1 MENYNDEARELLAKR
16 LDDCSSEVDRVN
28 GDTEDYRDL
37 TDRFVNIYRLQID
50 EKRAE
55 MDAELK
61 NKQLEADI
69 ANTNKSLE
77 LKQKEL
83 ELREAELKVTKRKF
97 IGDMVEKGVTL
108 ATWFGLSCLVM
119 TFEQSGGAIMSK
131 AFSGILPRT
140 KI

>member
-1 MENYNDEARELLAKR
+1 MENYNDEAKELLAKR

-50 EKRAE
+50 EKKAE

-69 ANTNKSLE
+69 ANTNKSLQ
-77 LKQKEL
+77 LKEKEL
-83 ELREAELKVTKRKF
+83 ELREAELKATKRKF
-97 IGDMVEKGVTL
+97 IGDMVEKGATL
-108 ATWFGLSCLVM
+108 AAWFGMSCLVM
-119 TFEQSGGAIMSK
+119 NFEKTGAIMSK
-131 AFSGILPRT
+131 AFTGIIPRT